1 MVKSIL
7 CPTFSPGEPLS
18 REPSASG
25 SESEG
30 SGESESELSAKSIS
44 VMGFKHNLPTK
55 CICLQIEPLIKAS
68 GQLHINICTHISH
81 SAQRVEHLYGQV
93 LFSCVTEYT
102 LPGSLESTS
111 HVSALSVECTAESRR
126 CKLVLCLIR
135 IMFILSVFFPFSIF
149 TSRSNPLSLASFSR
163 T

>member
-44 VMGFKHNLPTK
+44 VMGFKHNR
-55 CICLQIEPLIKAS
+55 ICLQIEPLIKAS
-68 GQLHINICTHISH
+68 GLT
-81 SAQRVEHLYGQV
+81 
-93 LFSCVTEYT
+93 
-102 LPGSLESTS
+102 
-111 HVSALSVECTAESRR
+111 
-126 CKLVLCLIR
+126 
-135 IMFILSVFFPFSIF
+135 
-149 TSRSNPLSLASFSR
+149 
-163 T
+163 